1 MEVNVKYVLQFTL
14 IVSISFMGEILHRVV
29 PLPVPASIYG
39 LAILFMGLRT
49 GLIKLHQVKEAAGF
63 LLAVMPVMFVP
74 SSVGFMTAIPVMK
87 SHGVRFV
94 LIAAATTFFVMVVT
108 GHAVQLVMR
117 LLNKK
122 NSGED

>member
-1 MEVNVKYVLQFTL
+1 
-14 IVSISFMGEILHRVV
+14 
-29 PLPVPASIYG
+29 
-39 LAILFMGLRT
+39 
-49 GLIKLHQVKEAAGF
+49 
-63 LLAVMPVMFVP
+63 MPVMFVP

>member
-1 MEVNVKYVLQFTL
+1 MKYVLQFTL

-122 NSGED
+122 DSWED

>member
-1 MEVNVKYVLQFTL
+1 MKYVLQFTL

-74 SSVGFMTAIPVMK
+74 SSVGFMTVIPVMK

-122 NSGED
+122 DSWED

>member
-1 MEVNVKYVLQFTL
+1 MKYVLQFTL

-117 LLNKK
+117 LLNQK

>member
-1 MEVNVKYVLQFTL
+1 MKYVLQFTL

-49 GLIKLHQVKEAAGF
+49 GLIKLHQVKDAAGF